1 MRQGDIP
8 ILAPK
13 KNHRSSEH
21 LRRRAVRITRA
32 VHSRGDVGGACRV
45 HSRIESAWRDG
56 GGFTPAQLLDHVEH
70 FLSGDD
76 ALAL

>member
-13 KNHRSSEH
+13 KTIVVVSTYVGGRFG
-21 LRRRAVRITRA
+21 LRA